1 MTRLSQW
8 LPTVVDSRIRL
19 FAWLSLAVQTVIIGT
34 GGAVRLTGSGLGCDT
49 WPRCTEQSWV
59 VLPEQGIHGAIEF
72 GNRLMTFVL
81 VIVALVTLA
90 LIWKL
95 RRERRDLFVLAL
107 VLLAG
112 IPAQA
117 VIGGVSVWTGLNPY
131 IVGLHFVVSVVLVGT
146 AAALV
151 FRVYSPVGAR
161 TRAVGLPLLIVT
173 HVGTLALAVTV
184 LIGIVTTGAGPHAGD
199 ARAPRNDLDPQLL
212 QHVHAWAA
220 YALFAVT
227 IVILVGALLL
237 RRRFTLLAAAGLLL
251 IEVVQII
258 VGISQ
263 ARLGLPEVLVGIHM
277 VLASLMAASYVVV
290 LLSMK
295 DPLPLAARTPPDPF
309 PAAPDPAARLR

>member
-19 FAWLSLAVQTVIIGT
+19 FAWLSLAVQTIIIGT

-81 VIVALVTLA
+81 VIVALVALA

-117 VIGGVSVWTGLNPY
+117 VIGGVSVWSGLNPY

-173 HVGTLALAVTV
+173 HVGTLALAATV

-199 ARAPRNDLDPQLL
+199 ARAPRNDLDPQIL

-220 YALFAVT
+220 YALLAVT
-227 IVILVGALLL
+227 IVILVGALRL

-251 IEVVQII
+251 IEAVQII

-263 ARLGLPEVLVGIHM
+263 ARLGLPEILVGIHM
-277 VLASLMAASYVVV
+277 VLASLLAASYVVV

-295 DPLPLAARTPPDPF
+295 DPLPLAVRTPPEPS
-309 PAAPDPAARLR
+309 RLP

>member
-19 FAWLSLAVQTVIIGT
+19 FAWLSLTVQTLIIGT

-49 WPRCTEQSWV
+49 WPRCTAQSWV

-81 VIVALVTLA
+81 VIVAFVTLA

-151 FRVYSPVGAR
+151 FRVYSAAGAR

-199 ARAPRNDLDPQLL
+199 ARAPRNDLDPQIL

-220 YALFAVT
+220 YALLAVT

-251 IEVVQII
+251 IEAVQII
-258 VGISQ
+258 VGITQ

-277 VLASLMAASYVVV
+277 VLASLLAASYVVV

-295 DPLPLAARTPPDPF
+295 NPLPLAPRTPP
-309 PAAPDPAARLR
+309 APSRLP